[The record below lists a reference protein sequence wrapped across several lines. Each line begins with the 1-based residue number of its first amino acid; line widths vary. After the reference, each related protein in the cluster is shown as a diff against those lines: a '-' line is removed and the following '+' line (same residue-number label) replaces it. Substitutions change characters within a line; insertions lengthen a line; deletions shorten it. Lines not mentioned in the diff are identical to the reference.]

1 MQVFFAGLQL
11 KYNSSIIEEI
21 CLIQEE
27 IIDEWNFITESAVG
41 PGDPELMTLKA
52 VRLIHENEIIAVP
65 RRRPERD
72 GSLPDRGA
80 GRP

>member
-1 MQVFFAGLQL
+1 MEFYYGVG
-11 KYNSSIIEEI
+11 S
-21 CLIQEE
+21 
-27 IIDEWNFITESAVG
+27 G
-41 PGDPELMTLKA
+41 PGRSGADDFKSS
-52 VRLIHENEIIAVP
+52 RLIHENEIIAVP